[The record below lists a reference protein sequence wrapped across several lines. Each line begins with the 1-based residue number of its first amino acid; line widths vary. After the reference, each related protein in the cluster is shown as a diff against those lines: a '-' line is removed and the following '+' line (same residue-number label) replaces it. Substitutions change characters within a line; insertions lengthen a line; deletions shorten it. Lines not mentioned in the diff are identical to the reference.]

1 MSSDQRA
8 IRVKEFS
15 QMSTNTLRR
24 ALFVSCML
32 LMLLALVGAVLTRY
46 WINSVE
52 PAETTQSKPEAVVLV
67 DQQPLITAQKLAA
80 QATTLEGQEFAQ
92 NAVRLADHE
101 VDLAFAAA
109 LHQATEHA
117 PPIPAAARPILARV
131 QSLQAK
137 VQTEQKETSRLK
149 EALAKA
155 DEIRKPLLEQN
166 LQLAAATMELD
177 EEDLEAARQELIRA
191 GGDPRAK
198 IQQLLD
204 QHEALDHEHTGVV
217 AAGAPSAKTAAALP
231 EPDSRTFMVQ
241 LRAWNQWKAREK
253 ALQSAR
259 EELQVRQTELAAEH
273 QKLDEETREEGK
285 KAGEQKALSAAANA
299 ASGPHDSAST
309 APDIYTTLKQA
320 AGERKHL
327 AELDKRAADF
337 QQLAVIYEQWETLV
351 TARKQSHLKGVI
363 EGACW
368 LLVLLL
374 LVLFAGPLVR
384 SMVARMAPGSRSRH
398 TVRPVARVAVQVAG
412 VVLILLVLFGP
423 PSQPATVLA
432 LAGAGLTVALKDFI
446 VGFFGWFI
454 LMGPNGIRPGDWV
467 EINGIG
473 GEVVEVGLLHTVILE
488 TGDWSDAGHPTGRK
502 VTFVNS
508 FAIEGH
514 YFNFSTTGQW
524 LWDEVEVPI
533 PAGVDPYPIAEA
545 VLKKVVGET
554 ETNVQLAEQEWERA
568 IPGHVGRTFAPV
580 PAIMV
585 RPTTLGVNVIVRY
598 ITRAH
603 ERHELRSRIFHK
615 IVDLLRS
622 SQFAS
627 PLLENAAVKPTV
639 E

>member
-1 MSSDQRA
+1 MPART
-8 IRVKEFS
+8 FF
-15 QMSTNTLRR
+15 R
-24 ALFVSCML
+24 ALLAASMPIAL
-32 LMLLALVGAVLTRY
+32 LGVVGAVLTRY
-46 WINSVE
+46 WINATPQPE
-52 PAETTQSKPEAVVLV
+52 PTKAKAAAATLV
-67 DQQPLITAQKLAA
+67 DEQPLITAQRLAA
-80 QATTLEGQEFAQ
+80 LSTEPDENDFAE
-92 NAVRLADHE
+92 NALRVADHE

-117 PPIPAAARPILARV
+117 PPIPAAARPIQARV
-131 QSLQAK
+131 QSLK
-137 VQTEQKETSRLK
+137 EQVSARQKQISHLK
-149 EALAKA
+149 ELLAKA
-155 DEIRKPLLEQN
+155 DENHKPSLEDS
-166 LQLAAATMELD
+166 LQLAEATLEVD
-177 EEDLEAARQELIRA
+177 QEDLDAARQELIRA

-204 QHEALDHEHTGVV
+204 QHEALSHEHPGASPAVPV
-217 AAGAPSAKTAAALP
+217 SGKAAPAPQPAP
-231 EPDSRTFMVQ
+231 SRTFVAQ
-241 LRAWNQWKAREK
+241 FRAWSRWAAKEK
-253 ALQSAR
+253 ELAIAR
-259 EELQVRQTELAAEH
+259 EEVRVRQARLAADH
-273 QKLDEETREEGK
+273 KKLDEETRVENSHGLQ
-285 KAGEQKALSAAANA
+285 AGQPPPA
-299 ASGPHDSAST
+299 ASPG
-309 APDIYTTLKQA
+309 APGVNAGSGQDVYATLKQA
-320 AGERKHL
+320 AAERKHL
-327 AELDKRAADF
+327 ADLDKRAADF
-337 QQLAVIYEQWETLV
+337 QQLDSLYAQWGTLAA
-351 TARKQSHLKGVI
+351 ARKQEHLGGVI

-368 LLVLLL
+368 IAALLL
-374 LVLFAGPLVR
+374 LVVLAGPLVR
-384 SMVARMAPGSRSRH
+384 AMVARMAPDSRRRH

-412 VVLILLVLFGP
+412 VLLILLVLFGP
-423 PSQPATVLA
+423 PSQLATVLA

-524 LWDEVEVPI
+524 LWDEIEVPV

-545 VLKKVVGET
+545 VHKTVVEET
-554 ETNVQLAEQEWERA
+554 QSNMRLAQQEWQRA
-568 IPGHVGRTFAPV
+568 VPGHVGRTFAPV

-603 ERHELRSRIFHK
+603 ERHELRSRLFHK
-615 IVDLLRS
+615 IVGLLRNS
-622 SQFAS
+622 KIAA
-627 PLLENAAVKPTV
+627 PALETSAAKSAAV